1 MALKKCSECGAEISS
16 KAESCPHCGAKQKG
30 NKPFYKRPWFIILAV
45 LVIFSGVN
53 STSKTRNA
61 STSRSTETSVVSSS
75 VSTSSQTEKA
85 TPTATPAA
93 SEAKKDFE
101 LKGEVTV
108 EKDTFATYFSGVV
121 VNNKNRD
128 LAYAQ
133 ITFNLYDADGNLVGT
148 ALDNVNNLKAGGS
161 WKFKAMALCDNE
173 EISSWELAEIMG
185 Y

>member
-1 MALKKCSECGAEISS
+1 MAMKKCPECGAEISS

-45 LVIFSGVN
+45 LVIFSGITSIGETRSAVT
-53 STSKTRNA
+53 SSSSKT
-61 STSRSTETSVVSSS
+61 SVASSS
-75 VSTSSQTEKA
+75 VAASSKTAKT

-93 SEAKKDFE
+93 SEPKKDFE
-101 LKGEVTV
+101 IKGDITV
-108 EKDTFATYFSGVV
+108 ERDSFTTYFSGVV

-128 LAYAQ
+128 LSYAQ

-148 ALDNVNNLKAGGS
+148 ALDNINNLKAGGS
-161 WKFKAMALCDNE
+161 WKFKAMAFCDNE
-173 EISSWELAEIMG
+173 EISSWEVAEITG